1 MCLQPS
7 VVLCDTDACVDC
19 SVGRLTSASLDQLKD
34 LSALDGCGIFFF
46 FRDGPMGAPGG
57 GGTPLR
63 GGRPGGGG
71 PPGGGGG
78 GGGGG
83 GIMAPGRGGGGGAGP
98 PKLGNGGGGRGPPG
112 GPGMRGGPPGT
123 TACLWRRGNRQEG
136 TGISQ
141 IPLT

>member
-1 MCLQPS
+1 MRLNSFSNAHSS
-7 VVLCDTDACVDC
+7 VSAAICCAPLMTVDMNDR
-19 SVGRLTSASLDQLKD
+19 SVGPLTSASLDQLKD
-34 LSALDGCGIFFF
+34 LRALDGCGIFFF

-83 GIMAPGRGGGGGAGP
+83 GSIMAPGRGGGGGAGP

-123 TACLWRRGNRQEG
+123 TACL
-136 TGISQ
+136 
-141 IPLT
+141 